1 MSGPIRPGVRLA
13 LDWGQ
18 ARIGVAA
25 CDPDATVA
33 YPVTTVPGGDD
44 AIAAVVALV
53 QQLQPLEVVFGLPRR
68 LAGDEGPAARAL
80 REVAGRLAREL
91 ADLQVP
97 VRLVDERLS
106 TVQASRAMRA
116 AGRSAR
122 AQRAHIDQA
131 AAVAI
136 LEHALD
142 TERATATPPGE
153 LLSARAAKARTR
165 KRDRPAPRDDRRGR
179 TL

>member
-1 MSGPIRPGVRLA
+1 MTRPIRPGVRLA

-25 CDPDATVA
+25 CDPEATLA
-33 YPVTTVPGGDD
+33 FPVTTVPGGED
-44 AIAAVVALV
+44 ALAAVADLIREHR
-53 QQLQPLEVVFGLPRR
+53 PIEVVFGLPRR

-80 REVAGRLAREL
+80 RTVATRLAREL
-91 ADLQVP
+91 ADIP

-116 AGRSAR
+116 AGRNAR
-122 AQRAHIDQA
+122 AQRSRIDQA

-142 TERATATPPGE
+142 TERATGTPPGE
-153 LLSARAAKARTR
+153 LLSARAAKARVR
-165 KRDRPAPRDDRRGR
+165 KRDRPAPRDDKEGR